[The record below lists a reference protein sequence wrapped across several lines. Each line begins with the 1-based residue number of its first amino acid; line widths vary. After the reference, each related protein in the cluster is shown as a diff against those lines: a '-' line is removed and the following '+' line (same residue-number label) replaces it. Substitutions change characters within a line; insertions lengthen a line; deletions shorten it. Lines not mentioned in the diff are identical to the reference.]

1 MIVVC
6 NSSPLIAL
14 SQIHQLSLLQHLFQQ
29 VYIPE
34 TVFQE
39 TVLQTR
45 IGLQRE
51 NILRAIAENF
61 IVVAQPHSNYP
72 FKRTI
77 DEGERGVLN
86 LAFDN
91 HADFLI
97 MDDKKARNEAKEL
110 GFKVL
115 RTYTLLKRAEQ
126 LKLIDSHATLLQAL
140 ADLKIYLPK

>member
-1 MIVVC
+1 MTVIS

-14 SQIHQLSLLQHLFQQ
+14 SQIHQLSLLQHLFQK

-45 IGLQRE
+45 NLLQRE
-51 NILRAIAENF
+51 NISRAIAEHF
-61 IVVAQPHSNYP
+61 IVVAQPQSNYP

-77 DEGERGVLN
+77 DKGERGVLN

-97 MDDKKARNEAKEL
+97 MDDKKARNEAQEL

-115 RTYTLLKRAEQ
+115 RTCTLLKRAEQ
-126 LKLIDSHATLLQAL
+126 LKLIDSHSILLQAL